1 MFDKSGFYLLLVD
14 FHLHHR
20 VVGEKCKSNVLVVL
34 RKRVEVSPY
43 NTDKWIHVVI
53 SLILI
58 WSSMIL
64 TAL

>member
-1 MFDKSGFYLLLVD
+1 MFDKPGFLLFLVD
-14 FHLHHR
+14 FHLQHS
-20 VVGEKCKSNVLVVL
+20 VVGKKCKINVLVVL
-34 RKRVEVSPY
+34 RNRVEVSPC

-58 WSSMIL
+58 GSSMIL